1 MAGFGLL
8 KIAAAVFVVLGL
20 SVGGAFALGVVGTP
34 TVESVENHFSDV
46 SNETTGVRTTLLL
59 HNPNPDFVGS
69 LLGSTSV
76 EYTVAMNG
84 VRMASGNKSGLALEQ
99 GNTSLDFSTRM
110 RNGQIPPW
118 WHTHIENGE
127 RTQVTI
133 DADVSSSLV
142 GGRSIS
148 VQQDKEIETDIIGQ
162 FNSTETRP
170 IESERA
176 LLSNP
181 LLYVNE
187 TRGQWDQGNL
197 TQAETPMKLDFTVF
211 NPKPYP
217 YTITKIGYE
226 ITMNDVTVGEGE
238 TDRGYTIGP
247 GQTKTLGTTTAIEN
261 ENLDEWWVTHLERNQ
276 VTDLYIDFYLIVE
289 AGGERFRVDLRSL
302 DYSKTIETDVFGNK
316 GQYPTGANA
325 SADGDADADG
335 GPDDG
340 TDAGTPTPTETAT
353 DSDGGLFGDDGE
365 TATQTPTDAETP
377 TEEASPAEP
386 SKTPIPP
393 STGVTTETDD
403 GLLALGR

>member
-1 MAGFGLL
+1 M
-8 KIAAAVFVVLGL
+8 
-20 SVGGAFALGVVGTP
+20 
-34 TVESVENHFSDV
+34 
-46 SNETTGVRTTLLL
+46 RL
-59 HNPNPDFVGS
+59 HNPNPDFLGS

-76 EYTVAMNG
+76 DYIVAMND

-127 RTQVTI
+127 RTRVTI

-187 TRGQWDQGNL
+187 TRGQWDQENL
-197 TQAETPMKLDFTVF
+197 TAAETPMKLDFTVF

-217 YTITKIGYE
+217 YTVTKIGYE

-247 GQTKTLGTTTAIEN
+247 GQTETLGTTTAIQN

-276 VTDLYIDFYLIVE
+276 VTDLYIDFYLVVE
-289 AGGERFRVDLRSL
+289 AGGERFRIDLRAI
-302 DYSKTIETDVFGNK
+302 DYSKTIETDIFDNK
-316 GQYPTGANA
+316 EQYPTGTNA
-325 SADGDADADG
+325 SADGGADAG
-335 GPDDG
+335 TDDG

-353 DSDGGLFGDDGE
+353 DSDGGLFGDGE
-365 TATQTPTDAETP
+365 TATQTPGGETQTDAETS
-377 TEEASPAEP
+377 TESASPANP
-386 SKTPIPP
+386 TKTPRPP